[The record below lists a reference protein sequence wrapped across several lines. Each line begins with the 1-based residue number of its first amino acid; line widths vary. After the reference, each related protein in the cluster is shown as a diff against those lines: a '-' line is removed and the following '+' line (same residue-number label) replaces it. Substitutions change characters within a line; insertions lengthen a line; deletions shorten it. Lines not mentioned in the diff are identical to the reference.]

1 MLWAAICH
9 ITYKVSKY
17 IKTEF
22 ALYLVNVDFSFIK
35 QRICGQLNFK
45 YSDKQRQIK
54 S

>member
-9 ITYKVSKY
+9 RTYKVSKY
-17 IKTEF
+17 IKTKF
-22 ALYLVNVDFSFIK
+22 AIYLVNVYFNFIK

-45 YSDKQRQIK
+45 YPDNQRQIK